1 VYSAKSLVHFWLL
14 ASSSA
19 SFNNEI
25 LLMLLSLWLSE
36 FISLSK
42 GVWLGGNVKK
52 KAVVGRSELCNQS
65 FTLSTTP
72 SNASASTTA
81 ISAS

>member
-1 VYSAKSLVHFWLL
+1 L
-14 ASSSA
+14 SA

-42 GVWLGGNVKK
+42 GVLVVGNVKK
-52 KAVVGRSELCNQS
+52 KAVAGGS
-65 FTLSTTP
+65 
-72 SNASASTTA
+72 
-81 ISAS
+81 